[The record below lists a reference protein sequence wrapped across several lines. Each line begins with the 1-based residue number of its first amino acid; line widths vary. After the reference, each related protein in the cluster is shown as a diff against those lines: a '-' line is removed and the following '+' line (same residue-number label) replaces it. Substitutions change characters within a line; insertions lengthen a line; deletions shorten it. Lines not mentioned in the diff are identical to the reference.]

1 MAPKTAL
8 CLYGRFDNRY
18 AKGAGQDGFDYIQD
32 RILLL
37 GDVHVF
43 IFSFDQGN
51 EPQILALYGPWIK
64 SATFVAS
71 VDFDAT
77 LTKHGVD
84 VTSLRPPSQD
94 RPLEGTLAFFY
105 QRDMALR
112 KCLIFAEENG
122 EHYEKVVVSRFDLGQ
137 IDKHN
142 GIQPFRVSEIGPL
155 ASLDTNSGAYVAA
168 WNQFNEGL
176 PDQWMVL
183 SLKDAALFS
192 GSFDRLIQNLTPK
205 SEYFRW
211 IESGIQDSDETN
223 AFSNEVWSLKDHAN
237 SSVRSVSRSLDNHL
251 LLKYDFISTGLYSRL
266 LPCFDSQGIASLT
279 FSHTSYADALK
290 VGLGQR
296 VRHLGPFEQDYLAL
310 EKPLPKDH
318 DLPLGLKLALY
329 DEALPYTGRLLQVLA
344 QLTEEYV
351 LFTHEDMPITQTPA
365 TSAIFDALRILKA
378 RPSNACVRLIRV
390 GRSHLPGFLLKL
402 FKWNFIRIPRWSK
415 WQFSIQPTLWKRERL
430 MAMLRSAG
438 DQNIWDLEV
447 HGQSSFRNLGLR
459 GYQPATTGRKRGKH
473 HGDSLI
479 YPYVATA
486 IVKGKWNISEYPE
499 LRQLTAAYDID
510 SQERGER

>member
-1 MAPKTAL
+1 
-8 CLYGRFDNRY
+8 
-18 AKGAGQDGFDYIQD
+18 
-32 RILLL
+32 
-37 GDVHVF
+37 
-43 IFSFDQGN
+43 
-51 EPQILALYGPWIK
+51 
-64 SATFVAS
+64 
-71 VDFDAT
+71 
-77 LTKHGVD
+77 
-84 VTSLRPPSQD
+84 
-94 RPLEGTLAFFY
+94 
-105 QRDMALR
+105 
-112 KCLIFAEENG
+112 
-122 EHYEKVVVSRFDLGQ
+122 
-137 IDKHN
+137 
-142 GIQPFRVSEIGPL
+142 
-155 ASLDTNSGAYVAA
+155 
-168 WNQFNEGL
+168 
-176 PDQWMVL
+176 
-183 SLKDAALFS
+183 
-192 GSFDRLIQNLTPK
+192 
-205 SEYFRW
+205 
-211 IESGIQDSDETN
+211 
-223 AFSNEVWSLKDHAN
+223 
-237 SSVRSVSRSLDNHL
+237 LDNHL

-266 LPCFDSQGIASLT
+266 LPCFDSHGIASLT

-310 EKPLPKDH
+310 EKPLPKNH

-402 FKWNFIRIPRWSK
+402 FKWNFTRIPRWSK
-415 WQFSIQPTLWKRERL
+415 WQFSIQPTLWKREKL
-430 MAMLRSAG
+430 MAMLRSTG